1 MRTPCREPDRHGCRR
16 TDRMRALDAAH
27 TWALRQPLLRVAT
40 IGVRVLLALA
50 FVPSGLVKIL
60 GEPFTSLPVSDPVG
74 YFFAGFFSAPA
85 YYRFVGLAQWTAAA
99 LLLVPRTATLGA
111 ALYLPIVANIT
122 AITVSFGPAFGGT
135 RIVTGAMLLANLYLL
150 AWDWDRW
157 RTLWPGGGD
166 AARHGSGVTAVLLLA
181 GAGLAFFGV
190 TSAHVARL
198 QGASA
203 ARAALPVVAG
213 IGLGLAALALAYR
226 RARADLGAPIPL
238 LTSPEESRY
247 P

>member
-1 MRTPCREPDRHGCRR
+1 
-16 TDRMRALDAAH
+16 MRALDAAH
-27 TWALRQPLLRVAT
+27 VWALRQPLLRVAT

-74 YFFAGFFSAPA
+74 YFFAGFFSAPG
-85 YYRFVGLAQWTAAA
+85 YYRFVGMAQWTAAA

-122 AITVSFGPAFGGT
+122 AITMSFGPAFGGT
-135 RIVTGAMLLANLYLL
+135 RVVTGAMLLANLYLL

-157 RTLWPGGGD
+157 RALWPGGGD
-166 AARHGSGVTAVLLLA
+166 AGRPGSAVTAVLLLT

-198 QGASA
+198 QGASVA
-203 ARAALPVVAG
+203 DAALPVVAG
-213 IGLGLAALALAYR
+213 ITLGLAALAVAYR
-226 RARADLGAPIPL
+226 RARADLGAPILAPR
-238 LTSPEESRY
+238 TSPEEPRY
-247 P
+247 R